1 MMDPVPGSIVATV
14 PARSEYLGI
23 LRSFTGVVAAE
34 LALSLDDI
42 DDLRL
47 AIDEAFTYLLS
58 GGTSA
63 SGVTVTFVVAPRE
76 LIITL
81 GIDADLLP
89 WPPPDAEESLAW
101 KVMSGL
107 VDRVELERAADGR
120 PTVVIV
126 KKMLDAPSA

>member
-14 PARSEYLGI
+14 PARSDFLGI

-47 AIDEAFTYLLS
+47 AIDEAFTYLLT

-63 SGVTVTFVVAPRE
+63 SSVTVTFLAAPQE
-76 LIITL
+76 LIVTL
-81 GIDADLLP
+81 RIEADPLP

-107 VDRVELERAADGR
+107 VDRVELERGPDGG
-120 PTVVIV
+120 PTIVIV
-126 KKMLDAPSA
+126 KKTLDAPSA